1 MHQLFQLT
9 NSATRITESA
19 SSCLD
24 LIMTQSPHIVSR
36 TEVLP
41 AICSDH
47 SVPCAYIRNTVI
59 KNKPFKRMIYNYS
72 KLDSNKFCS
81 LLTNVNWRNI
91 IENDTIDLSAA
102 NFTDTFFEI
111 VKQCMP
117 AKTILVRQRD
127 ALWIND
133 EILILMEKRKQIHKK
148 AKQSNREVDWR
159 KFRQFKNYVI

>member
-9 NSATRITESA
+9 NSATRNTEST

-47 SVPCAYIRNTVI
+47 SIPCAFIRNIVI
-59 KNKPFKRMIYNYS
+59 KNKPFKRIIYNYS

-91 IENDTIDLSAA
+91 IENYTLELSAA

-111 VKQCMP
+111 AKQCMP

-127 ALWIND
+127 VL
-133 EILILMEKRKQIHKK
+133 
-148 AKQSNREVDWR
+148 
-159 KFRQFKNYVI
+159 